1 LDVILLVVAA
11 AAPEVTLTDRKPE
24 ILLVDDRAENI
35 MVLRATLSSLDVT
48 MVDANSGREA
58 LKLLLDR
65 EFAVILLDVMMPE
78 IDGFETARLIRE
90 REKSRLTPIIFI
102 TAMSLNDADAFKG
115 YSVGAVDYIMK
126 PFVPDILRSK
136 VSVFVDLFKKTEELK
151 RQQDIIRQIE
161 QREYQAKLRET
172 TQRMEA
178 ETEIVRTEHR
188 AVRAM
193 VQHAPMGFARL
204 GAKQVV
210 TDLNPVFAEQYGL
223 PHENVIGVSLKT
235 LVPWLPEQIFQAV
248 ERNEPFH
255 FQRLRL
261 ESNDQ
266 QDDQRERFC
275 DLATWPITDANG
287 QSNGN
292 IMLSVD
298 ATERVQLDQ
307 QRSDFVATLAHDL
320 QTPVI
325 ASDRALALLLDKASK
340 SLSPDLLNLVSM
352 LKKNNQNLLHM
363 IESLLDVYHYE
374 EGARALYFDDV
385 DMRLLASTCI
395 EELTA
400 LADEQGVILT
410 SRLPR
415 RAVIAKADR
424 TAIRRVLTNL
434 LDNAIKF
441 TPRGGTIEVAVAA
454 ENDEVLLE
462 VTDSGVGVPPED
474 LQRLFDRYWHGRG
487 HKTYK
492 ASSGLGLYLC
502 QQIVDAHKGRIEV
515 ESEVGKMTTFK
526 VYLPIVQR
534 DIASEAAAQ
543 STAKTEAS

>member
-1 LDVILLVVAA
+1 MLLVVAA

-204 GAKQVV
+204 
-210 TDLNPVFAEQYGL
+210 
-223 PHENVIGVSLKT
+223 
-235 LVPWLPEQIFQAV
+235 
-248 ERNEPFH
+248 
-255 FQRLRL
+255 
-261 ESNDQ
+261 
-266 QDDQRERFC
+266 
-275 DLATWPITDANG
+275 
-287 QSNGN
+287 
-292 IMLSVD
+292 
-298 ATERVQLDQ
+298 
-307 QRSDFVATLAHDL
+307 
-320 QTPVI
+320 
-325 ASDRALALLLDKASK
+325 
-340 SLSPDLLNLVSM
+340 
-352 LKKNNQNLLHM
+352 
-363 IESLLDVYHYE
+363 
-374 EGARALYFDDV
+374 
-385 DMRLLASTCI
+385 
-395 EELTA
+395 
-400 LADEQGVILT
+400 
-410 SRLPR
+410 
-415 RAVIAKADR
+415 
-424 TAIRRVLTNL
+424 
-434 LDNAIKF
+434 
-441 TPRGGTIEVAVAA
+441 
-454 ENDEVLLE
+454 
-462 VTDSGVGVPPED
+462 
-474 LQRLFDRYWHGRG
+474 
-487 HKTYK
+487 
-492 ASSGLGLYLC
+492 
-502 QQIVDAHKGRIEV
+502 
-515 ESEVGKMTTFK
+515 
-526 VYLPIVQR
+526 
-534 DIASEAAAQ
+534 
-543 STAKTEAS
+543 